1 MDEMDELEQIAK
13 EHRQAKATLNETRR
27 RLAAA
32 VVAAARAK
40 RKQSE
45 IVRITGYSRERV
57 RQICRAAGL
66 EPE

>member
-1 MDEMDELEQIAK
+1 MDELEKVA
-13 EHRQAKATLNETRR
+13 EEYRQAKATLNETRR

-45 IVRITGYSRERV
+45 IVRITGYTRERV